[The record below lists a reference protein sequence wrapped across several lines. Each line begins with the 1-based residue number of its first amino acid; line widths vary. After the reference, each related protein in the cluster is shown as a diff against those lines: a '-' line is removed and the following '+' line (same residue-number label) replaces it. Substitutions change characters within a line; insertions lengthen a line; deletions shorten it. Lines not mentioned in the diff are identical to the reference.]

1 MPLNCDIFSRTFYLQ
16 NPFCDNL
23 KKKFLKNM
31 PFLIAETGF
40 MVFSARPIDPRK
52 NENLDEMKDSL
63 SSS

>member
-1 MPLNCDIFSRTFYLQ
+1 
-16 NPFCDNL
+16 
-23 KKKFLKNM
+23 M

-40 MVFSARPIDPRK
+40 TVFSARPIDPRK